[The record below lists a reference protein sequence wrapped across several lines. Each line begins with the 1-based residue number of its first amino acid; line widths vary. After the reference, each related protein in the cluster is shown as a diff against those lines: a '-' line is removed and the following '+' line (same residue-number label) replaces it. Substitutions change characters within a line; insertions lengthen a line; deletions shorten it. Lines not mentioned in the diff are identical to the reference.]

1 MTNTITKSATVSAA
15 SLKAFE
21 EKYSAWKTSSDSTKS
36 LNRELANIFDWRLYV
51 SPRGKNKA
59 LALLNTT
66 KRYDVFTRKLDDILA
81 RVRGDSWTSKTDD
94 TRKKDLGGYISDWRL
109 TALEQ
114 QDFDLYDATDG
125 KLEFINLQKID
136 GKMQPAVNKS
146 AINAAKKKKDDVKS
160 KTPNTPVAPANG
172 KQFVETALT
181 LANALH
187 GYVSKYGK
195 DIAIKPDSVAIVT
208 EQSQDCKETLQ
219 RILADISS

>member
-1 MTNTITKSATVSAA
+1 MTNTITQSTTVSAA

-66 KRYDVFTRKLDDILA
+66 RRYDRFTRKLDDILA

-94 TRKKDLGGYISDWRL
+94 ARKKDLGGYISDWRL

-125 KLEFINLQKID
+125 KLEFINLQKVD
-136 GKMQPAVNKS
+136 GKMVPAANKT
-146 AINAAKKKKDDVKS
+146 AINAAKKKKDDAKNKAPQQPIAP
-160 KTPNTPVAPANG
+160 KTPQDFAATG
-172 KQFVETALT
+172 LQLT
-181 LANALH
+181 KTQRQYIA
-187 GYVSKYGK
+187 KYGK
-195 DIAIKPDSVAIVT
+195 DVATTVKLDIIDDLLKDIEDQWQRAVT
-208 EQSQDCKETLQ
+208 S
-219 RILADISS
+219 